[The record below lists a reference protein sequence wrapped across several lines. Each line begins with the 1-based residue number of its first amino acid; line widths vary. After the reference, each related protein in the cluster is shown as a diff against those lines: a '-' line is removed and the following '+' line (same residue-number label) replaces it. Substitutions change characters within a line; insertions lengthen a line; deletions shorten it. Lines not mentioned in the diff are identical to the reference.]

1 MLADLGKK
9 NSHSC
14 LSITFCKSPFFFF
27 FKLHLVFCAPFSIL
41 NAYFKKNNE
50 NICPQLALKDVRSYH
65 FKTYSS
71 NHNAYLQTHLT
82 LRKLCPNNQP

>member
-9 NSHSC
+9 TAIPVFPL
-14 LSITFCKSPFFFF
+14 LSARALFF

-71 NHNAYLQTHLT
+71 NHNAHLQTHLT